1 MNMPTIVVTLE
12 VSRVSGWLNSDAD
25 CAEWKGGHIGSG
37 RNAGWIRTG
46 AERTLNMRYML
57 VTLDVSKLSGWLNA
71 DAPCR
76 VERRAYY
83 VWGEMQVGRLKGV
96 VRRQRKRSA
105 GEVPRL
111 KIGVRARAECTRNM
125 VSMVLTLDASKLSS

>member
-1 MNMPTIVVTLE
+1 M
-12 VSRVSGWLNSDAD
+12 
-25 CAEWKGGHIGSG
+25 GGMALG
-37 RNAGWIRTG
+37 NWIRTD

-57 VTLDVSKLSGWLNA
+57 VTLHVSKLSGWLNA

-76 VERRAYY
+76 IKRRAYY
-83 VWGEMQVGRLKGV
+83 VWGEMRVGRLKGV

-111 KIGVRARAECTRNM
+111 KNRV
-125 VSMVLTLDASKLSS
+125 

>member
-1 MNMPTIVVTLE
+1 
-12 VSRVSGWLNSDAD
+12 
-25 CAEWKGGHIGSG
+25 
-37 RNAGWIRTG
+37 
-46 AERTLNMRYML
+46 MRYML
-57 VTLDVSKLSGWLNA
+57 VTLHVSKLSGWLNA

-76 VERRAYY
+76 IKRRAYY
-83 VWGEMQVGRLKGV
+83 VWGEMRVGRLKGV

>member
-46 AERTLNMRYML
+46 VERTLNMRYML
-57 VTLDVSKLSGWLNA
+57 VTLHVSKLSGWLNA

-76 VERRAYY
+76 IKRRAYY
-83 VWGEMQVGRLKGV
+83 VWGEMRVGRLKGV

-111 KIGVRARAECTRNM
+111 KNRV
-125 VSMVLTLDASKLSS
+125 

>member
-1 MNMPTIVVTLE
+1 MGGMALE
-12 VSRVSGWLNSDAD
+12 
-25 CAEWKGGHIGSG
+25 H
-37 RNAGWIRTG
+37 WIRTD

-76 VERRAYY
+76 VKRRAYY
-83 VWGEMQVGRLKGV
+83 VWGEMRVGRLKGV

-105 GEVPRL
+105 QGRFR
-111 KIGVRARAECTRNM
+111 G
-125 VSMVLTLDASKLSS
+125 